1 MPIPPDLAWS
11 LSDQLG
17 HVYSIL
23 LSASRNALADAPLAV
38 PEFIALVILQ
48 SFPEGLTQTAWG
60 EHQGVTR
67 QRAHT
72 VTNTL
77 AAEGLIAVTKEGRAS
92 TVTLAPAGQALLE
105 RYAPQTS
112 LALAEALGRLTTK
125 EARELSRLLTK
136 LIGEA

>member
-11 LSDQLG
+11 LSDQIG

-23 LSASRNALADAPLAV
+23 LAASRDALVDAPLAV
-38 PEFIALVILQ
+38 PEFVALVILQ

-67 QRAHT
+67 QRAHK
-72 VTNTL
+72 VTNIL
-77 AAEGLIAVTKEGRAS
+77 AAEGLIEVEKQGRSS

-105 RYAPQTS
+105 QYAPQTS
-112 LALAEALGRLTTK
+112 IALAQALGRLTTK
-125 EARELSRLLTK
+125 DARELSRLLGK
-136 LIGEA
+136 LVGSD